1 LVDVNRDG
9 YLTAADALAVINFL
23 NQQAAAGA
31 GEGEGESNTPAPVFD
46 PLMRNSTSRIDRP
59 ERVNLTAATITNSP
73 AIDNTPYWQQVD
85 ETFSRLGRR
94 GSSFD
99 TAQADDEQLDWWEFL
114 EE

>member
-1 LVDVNRDG
+1 MLKRGMLICCLVVALG
-9 YLTAADALAVINFL
+9 ATA
-23 NQQAAAGA
+23 
-31 GEGEGESNTPAPVFD
+31 
-46 PLMRNSTSRIDRP
+46 
-59 ERVNLTAATITNSP
+59 P

>member
-1 LVDVNRDG
+1 M
-9 YLTAADALAVINFL
+9 I
-23 NQQAAAGA
+23 
-31 GEGEGESNTPAPVFD
+31 D
-46 PLMRNSTSRIDRP
+46 PLIRNSTSRIDRP
-59 ERVNLTAATITNSP
+59 EGVNLTAATITNSP

-99 TAQADDEQLDWWEFL
+99 TAQADDEQLDWWDFL